1 MDIEKLLKLA
11 VEYLSDYLATFV
23 ATLQRPGLRFRPV
36 IEATAATGIEKSQ
49 IASLAGVTARG
60 AQLNPRLFSFVLLS
74 IFIGSTLNALIPGRR
89 ASPDFSTTV
98 VVVLATWFFYSAL
111 IHGLTRL
118 VDKRGLFWETI
129 SVSLQVFA
137 VLYVV
142 SSFAALLWA
151 ALTSPPQVRS
161 ILFSLDWLTLN
172 TLSRQPVLMYF
183 LVHFI
188 LLAIYLPMAL
198 KYVHQLNRIEQFLI
212 GMFAVVIALIGYT
225 IYPVFGLVIQPQT
238 P

>member
-1 MDIEKLLKLA
+1 MDFEKLLKLA
-11 VEYLSDYLATFV
+11 VDYLSDYLATFV
-23 ATLQRPGLRFRPV
+23 ATLQRPGLRFRPMV
-36 IEATAATGIEKSQ
+36 EAAATGVEKTQ
-49 IASLAGVTARG
+49 IASLAGVPARG
-60 AQLNPRLFSFVLLS
+60 TRLDPRLFSFVLLS
-74 IFIGSTLNALIPGRR
+74 IFIGSTINALIPGRR
-89 ASPDFSTTV
+89 ASPDFPTTA
-98 VVVLATWFFYSAL
+98 VVVLATWFFYSVL

-118 VDKRGLFWETI
+118 VDKRGSFWETI

-142 SSFAALLWA
+142 SSFTALLWA
-151 ALTSPPQVRS
+151 ALTSLPQVRS
-161 ILFSLDWLTLN
+161 IIFSLDWSPLN

-183 LVHFI
+183 IVQFI

-198 KYVHQLNRIEQFLI
+198 KYVHQLNRIEQILI
-212 GMFAVVIALIGYT
+212 GMFAVVIVLIGYT